1 MPSTSLLTIHS
12 PKPSRGF
19 TLVELLVVITII
31 GILIALLL
39 PAVQAAREAAR
50 RMQCTN
56 CMKQLGLACHNYM
69 TAWNGCFPSV
79 GRGAYRHGLFTRML
93 PYLEEENLH
102 NRLNFQ
108 PTSENTVG
116 EPQSYRDT
124 SLPAYLCS
132 SYAQPTVMRGLS
144 PSYMNGAL
152 TTYQGVGGALPVQL
166 QGASPPTTVGD
177 TTYGQLPMNGVF
189 VWAKARGAN
198 EVTDGLSN
206 TLAFGEFVH
215 HDFTAS
221 SPYVAE
227 PGNMRPW
234 MNGSWASAEPGGA
247 GDALVSYA
255 MKVIQ
260 CQVNAPVERDES
272 GPNPVPFNHLPMG
285 SWHPGG
291 CNFTVADGSVCFIS
305 NTINFTLYQWLA
317 TCNGDESAQM
327 P

>member
-1 MPSTSLLTIHS
+1 MPHNNH
-12 PKPSRGF
+12 PSEIIERKSAGF

-50 RMQCTN
+50 RMQCSN
-56 CMKQLGLACHNYM
+56 NMKQLGLACHNYM

-79 GRGAYRHGLFTRML
+79 GRGAFRHGLFTRML

-102 NRLNFQ
+102 GLLNFK
-108 PTSENTVG
+108 PASEDTTA
-116 EPQSYRDT
+116 EPQAYRNT
-124 SLPAYLCS
+124 AVAAYLCP
-132 SYAQPTVMRGLS
+132 SYTQPTLITGLS

-152 TTYQGVGGALPVQL
+152 TTYQGVGGSLPSL
-166 QGASPPTTVGD
+166 PQGAAPPATVGN
-177 TTYGQLPMNGVF
+177 TTYGQLPMNGIF

-198 EVTDGLSN
+198 EITDGLSN

-215 HDFTAS
+215 HDFS
-221 SPYVAE
+221 SGSPYVAE

-234 MNGSWASAEPGGA
+234 MNGTWASADPGGP
-247 GDALVSYA
+247 GDDVVSYA
-255 MKVIQ
+255 MKVVQ
-260 CQVNAPVERDES
+260 CQVNAAVERNES

-285 SWHPGG
+285 SAHPGG
-291 CNFTVADGSVCFIS
+291 CNFTAADGSAHFIGD
-305 NTINFTLYQWLA
+305 TINFNVYQWLA
-317 TCNGDESAQM
+317 TCNGNENAQL